1 MAILHISVSE
11 KLAQAIEEVAKREN
25 RPLDDIA
32 GEVLEDHF
40 LSKLDDESQEPA
52 EDVNP
57 LAAITGILDYDITD
71 MSTTVKE
78 SGEQVSA
85 LDALM
90 GMFDDDV
97 TDMSTTVKE
106 TMREY
111 YKNKKW
117 KS

>member
-1 MAILHISVSE
+1 MAIIHISE
-11 KLAQAIEEVAKREN
+11 KVARAIEEVAKREN
-25 RPLDDIA
+25 RPVDDVA
-32 GEVLEDHF
+32 GDVLEDHF
-40 LSKLDDESQEPA
+40 LPQTSDESQEQA

-57 LAAITGILDYDITD
+57 LDAIL
-71 MSTTVKE
+71 
-78 SGEQVSA
+78 
-85 LDALM
+85 

>member
-1 MAILHISVSE
+1 MAIIHISE
-11 KLAQAIEEVAKREN
+11 KVARAIEAVAKREN
-25 RPLDDIA
+25 RPLDDVA

-40 LSKLDDESQEPA
+40 LPESSNATEESA

-57 LAAITGILDYDITD
+57 LDAI
-71 MSTTVKE
+71 
-78 SGEQVSA
+78 
-85 LDALM
+85 M

>member
-1 MAILHISVSE
+1 MVMIQIPENLAKVIE
-11 KLAQAIEEVAKREN
+11 KAAQREN
-25 RPLDDIA
+25 RSLDELA
-32 GEVLEDHF
+32 VSVLEEHF
-40 LSKLDDESQEPA
+40 PVEAADEALDASD
-52 EDVNP
+52 DVNP
-57 LAAITGILDYDITD
+57 LDSIL
-71 MSTTVKE
+71 
-78 SGEQVSA
+78 
-85 LDALM
+85 

>member
-1 MAILHISVSE
+1 MAIIHISE
-11 KLAQAIEEVAKREN
+11 KVARAIEAVAKREN
-25 RPLDDIA
+25 RPLDDVA

-40 LSKLDDESQEPA
+40 LPESSSEPEESA

-57 LAAITGILDYDITD
+57 LDAI
-71 MSTTVKE
+71 
-78 SGEQVSA
+78 
-85 LDALM
+85 M